1 MKNLNNKFFIKQ
13 ISAFKIMFK
22 NINDMASVKRGRF
35 LARIV
40 LLVLPVVG
48 TSTTCAKVRSIYV
61 FLNKLHSLF
70 HANGAKGACLILKV
84 YAVILQQSI
93 GGHVV
98 PDLTELKFR
107 VSRTNRGLPRVIP
120 AVHREMIRKGDKAM
134 IRFYLTIF
142 NLYRVIDFKG
152 DMRVK
157 SLVKTIISP
166 AVQAKDFLTL
176 KAQLLLFV
184 PIFFKML
191 VPVIGLNTRSLKR
204 ELMEAYS
211 SIEAIPLLK
220 SSPFTFSLNRF
231 KTVGKA
237 SQDAMQ
243 EAMVVKPV
251 VSSHP
256 IAIHEAANAL
266 ENNAELHDATHFFL
280 GLVPDNN
287 VLRRAY
293 RWCTQFP
300 LDTRKGTQFVP
311 TPVSAGPILGK
322 LALKEEAAGK
332 VRVFA
337 MVDVWTQWLLKPLH
351 DTIFNHV
358 LPGIDQDGTKD
369 QLAPVHKL
377 IHSDP
382 NSLFSIDLSAATD
395 RLPIWLQEA
404 ILSFWLGKEFAH
416 NWATF
421 LVARDYA
428 LTTLSPFPSHTTAEG
443 EPLPCTIRVRYA
455 VGQPMGALSSWA
467 MLALT
472 HHFVVQ
478 FAAYSV
484 GHRTW
489 FTDYALLGD
498 DLVIGNAAVAKRYLQ
513 IMGTLG
519 VGIGLHKSL
528 LSPLG
533 TTLEF
538 AKRTFHLGIDVSP
551 VPFTE
556 LKSAFSG
563 PANAVQFI
571 KKYNLSLTAFLKAAG
586 YGYRVLGRLQIPL
599 GKLNAK
605 VRLVILALNIPF
617 EKEDV
622 EAFFNLGLAKAGRSL
637 WETMEVIN
645 QLVDKE
651 FKLMQRA
658 VNTVRAQL
666 GHLEGAHL
674 YAKDIAAALL
684 PKLSRDIKVSD
695 ETHEMYTWAKAQVEN
710 RSNLDHWIK
719 GDGFVMSPVPQG
731 ALDIQFQAELEFAD
745 ANPEL
750 VLRGVERLR
759 DAELLKDLIPGIK
772 TLQYMTQGHYKT
784 VAQVQAASLKER
796 LTSAMLSKYDV
807 TASDLFWEL
816 ISISKDMSLLPLA
829 NLKYARIVDAP
840 QSRFTEGTYIRLW
853 KALSGLAQGTS
864 KGSSPKPQEREFTGW
879 W

>member
-1 MKNLNNKFFIKQ
+1 
-13 ISAFKIMFK
+13 MFK

-48 TSTTCAKVRSIYV
+48 SSTTCAKVRAIYV
-61 FLNKLHSLF
+61 FLNKLHTLF
-70 HANGAKGACLILKV
+70 HENGAKGACLILKV
-84 YAVILQQSI
+84 YAVTLQQSI

-98 PDLTELKFR
+98 PDLTLLKFR
-107 VSRTNRGLPRVIP
+107 VGRTNRGLPRVIP
-120 AVHREMIRKGDKAM
+120 AVHRKMIRNGDVAM
-134 IRFYLTIF
+134 IRLYLTLF
-142 NLYRVIDFKG
+142 NLYRLIDFKG

-166 AVQAKDFLTL
+166 AVHAKDYLTL
-176 KAQLLLFV
+176 RAQLLLYVPVFFKALV
-184 PIFFKML
+184 PI
-191 VPVIGLNTRSLKR
+191 IGLNTRSLKR
-204 ELMEAYS
+204 ELMMAYS

-220 SSPFTFSLNRF
+220 SSPFTLSLNKF
-231 KTVGKA
+231 SGIESGVA
-237 SQDAMQ
+237 Q
-243 EAMVVKPV
+243 EQMVIKPV

-280 GLVPDNN
+280 GLVDDNH
-287 VLRRAY
+287 VIRRAY

-300 LDTRKGTQFVP
+300 LKTEKGTQYVP
-311 TPVSAGPILGK
+311 TPVSAGPVLGK

-358 LPGIDQDGTKD
+358 LPGIDQDGTMD
-369 QLAPVHKL
+369 QMAPISKL
-377 IHSDP
+377 ITRDP

-404 ILSFWLGKEFAH
+404 ILAHWIGKEFAH

-428 LTTLSPFPSHTTAEG
+428 LTTLSPFPKHTTAQG
-443 EPLPCTIRVRYA
+443 DPLPCTIRVRYA

-478 FAAYSV
+478 FAAYQV
-484 GHRTW
+484 GHRAW

-498 DLVIGNAAVAKRYLQ
+498 DLVIGNAAVAKRYLH
-513 IMGTLG
+513 IMSTLG

-586 YGYRVLGRLQIPL
+586 YGYKVLGQLQKPL

-617 EKEDV
+617 EKTDV
-622 EAFFNLGLAKAGRSL
+622 EAFFNLGMAKAGRSL

-651 FKLMQRA
+651 FKLLQRA
-658 VNTVRAQL
+658 VNAVRAQL

-674 YAKDIAAALL
+674 YAKDIANELL
-684 PKLSRDIKVSD
+684 PRLSKDIRVSE
-695 ETHEMYTWAKAQVEN
+695 ETQEMYDWAKAQVDT

-719 GDGFVMSPVPQG
+719 GDGFVMSPVPLS

-750 VLRGVERLR
+750 VLRGIERLR

-796 LTSAMLSKYDV
+796 LTAAMLSKYDV

-816 ISISKDMSLLPLA
+816 ISISKDMSLIPLA
-829 NLKYARIVDAP
+829 NLKYARIIDAEH
-840 QSRFTEGTYIRLW
+840 QRFTEGTYIRLW
-853 KALSGLAQGTS
+853 KSLSGLAQGTS
-864 KGSSPKPQEREFTGW
+864 KGSSPKPLEREFTGW